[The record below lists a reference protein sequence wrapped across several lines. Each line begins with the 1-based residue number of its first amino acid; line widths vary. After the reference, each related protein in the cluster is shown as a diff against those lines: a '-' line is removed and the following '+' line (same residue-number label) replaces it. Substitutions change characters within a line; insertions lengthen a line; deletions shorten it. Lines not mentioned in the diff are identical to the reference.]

1 MAEGIYNFIAIDD
14 RVATAGQPTEAQFRG
29 LAEDG
34 YEVVINLAPDG
45 LDTSLAGED
54 ALLGSLGIEYRHLPI
69 AWSTPSLDQL
79 DAFIALMEAARGRT
93 TLVHCQANYRV
104 TAFYGLY
111 AQIRLGWSEPQAD
124 ALIERI
130 WSANP
135 SYRMDE
141 TWKGFI
147 ASARARLAAERA

>member
-1 MAEGIYNFIAIDD
+1 MEGVYNFIAVDD
-14 RVATAGQPTEAQFRG
+14 RVATAGQPTEAQFRA
-29 LAEDG
+29 LRDAG

-54 ALLGSLGIEYRHLPI
+54 ALLGSLGIDYRHLPI
-69 AWSTPSLDQL
+69 AWAAPGLDQL
-79 DAFIALMEAARGRT
+79 DAFITLMEAARGRA

-111 AQIRLGWSEPQAD
+111 AQARLGWTEAQAD
-124 ALIERI
+124 ALIDRI

-135 SYRMDE
+135 GYRMDD
-141 TWKGFI
+141 TWKAFI
-147 ASARARLAAERA
+147 AQARERLADERT